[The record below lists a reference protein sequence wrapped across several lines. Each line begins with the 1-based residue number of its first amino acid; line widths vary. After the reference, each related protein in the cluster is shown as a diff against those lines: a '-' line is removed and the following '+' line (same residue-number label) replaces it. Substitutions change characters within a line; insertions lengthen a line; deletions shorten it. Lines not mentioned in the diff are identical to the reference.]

1 MMTSETLISHVSPTP
16 AADAI
21 PIERIPRSA
30 DWKKPPP
37 ARITTASLTKNNI
50 GTVKRINQVVFPIS
64 YSNKFYDES
73 LAAEL
78 EEFNRLVY
86 YNDIPIACVCCR
98 FDRTTGSD
106 TAKLYIATMAVLAA
120 YRSLT
125 IGRQTLA
132 LVLHAAAAHKSPKI
146 SVVYVHVQ
154 VSNTEARKFY
164 EREGFKVASE
174 VKDYYKK
181 ITPANAWLME
191 REITAEDTGH
201 KEGTADRPI
210 AV

>member
-1 MMTSETLISHVSPTP
+1 MMTSDTLTTHTTPTP

-21 PIERIPRSA
+21 PIDRIARSA

-37 ARITTASLTKNNI
+37 ARINSAALTKNNI

-64 YSNKFYDES
+64 YSTKFYDES
-73 LAAEL
+73 LAADL

-98 FDRTTGSD
+98 FDKTPGSD
-106 TAKLYIATMAVLAA
+106 SAKLYIATMAVLAA

-125 IGRQTLA
+125 IGKQTLA
-132 LVLHAAAAHKSPKI
+132 IVLHAAASHKSPKI
-146 SVVYVHVQ
+146 SHVYVHVQ
-154 VSNTEARKFY
+154 ISNTDARKFY
-164 EREGFKVASE
+164 EREGFKVTSE

-181 ITPANAWLME
+181 ITPADAWLME
-191 REITAEDTGH
+191 REITPEDATS
-201 KEGTADRPI
+201 KDKA
-210 AV
+210 